1 MCLDYY
7 SMYSESNATPPQPPP
22 EAQGDEL
29 YQSGLR
35 ILARIIARAYR
46 REYRAQDIRTCDEG
60 IQQDQE
66 SDLKQ

>member
-1 MCLDYY
+1 
-7 SMYSESNATPPQPPP
+7 MYSEGNATPPQPPP

-46 REYRAQDIRTCDEG
+46 REHRALDIMTHSEG
-60 IQQDQE
+60 IQQDSE
-66 SDLKQ
+66 GDLKQ